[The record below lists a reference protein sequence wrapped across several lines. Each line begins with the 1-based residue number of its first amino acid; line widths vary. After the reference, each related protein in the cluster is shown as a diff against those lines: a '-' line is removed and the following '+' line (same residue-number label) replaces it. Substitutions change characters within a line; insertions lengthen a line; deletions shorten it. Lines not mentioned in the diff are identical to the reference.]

1 MIIDMSDQFKGL
13 PIADLIGGPLYAAC
27 KAQEQLARATK
38 AFIESVSFQIDPME
52 KLPPSVKVDYI
63 HEPGGNL
70 HRMELSLPE
79 LTNAQLQ
86 EALGKRPTEQQELA
100 GKSEAP

>member
-1 MIIDMSDQFKGL
+1 MIIDMSDQFRGL
-13 PIADLIGGPLYAAC
+13 PMGDLIGGPLAAAC
-27 KAQEQLARATK
+27 RAQEQFAKAAK
-38 AFIESVSFQIDPME
+38 AFIQAVSFQIDPTE

-63 HEPGGNL
+63 HEPEGNL

-86 EALGKRPTEQQELA
+86 EALGRRPA
-100 GKSEAP
+100 K